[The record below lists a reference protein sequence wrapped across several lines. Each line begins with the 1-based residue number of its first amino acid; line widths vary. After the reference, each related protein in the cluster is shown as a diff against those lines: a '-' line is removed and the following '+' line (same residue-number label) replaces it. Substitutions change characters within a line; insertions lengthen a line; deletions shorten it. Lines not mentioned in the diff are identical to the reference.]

1 MLKPPYGATGS
12 TKCGA
17 ATFGW
22 LCVETAL
29 VKSVP
34 VPYYAATFG
43 WLCVETTFNFAK
55 VVLTWQPP
63 SGGCVLK
70 LYEFE
75 LIVVLQEAATFGW
88 LCVETLKAGIGK
100 HSQIAAT
107 FGWLCVET
115 ST

>member
-1 MLKPPYGATGS
+1 M
-12 TKCGA
+12 
-17 ATFGW
+17 
-22 LCVETAL
+22 
-29 VKSVP
+29 
-34 VPYYAATFG
+34 
-43 WLCVETTFNFAK
+43 
-55 VVLTWQPP
+55 
-63 SGGCVLK
+63 LK

-115 ST
+115 TPYQDGYITVLAATFGWLCVETR

>member
-1 MLKPPYGATGS
+1 MPQ
-12 TKCGA
+12 A

-70 LYEFE
+70 PTVRLLAVVS
-75 LIVVLQEAATFGW
+75 LILAATFGW
-88 LCVETLKAGIGK
+88 LCVETD
-100 HSQIAAT
+100 IAT
-107 FGWLCVET
+107 PF
-115 ST
+115 